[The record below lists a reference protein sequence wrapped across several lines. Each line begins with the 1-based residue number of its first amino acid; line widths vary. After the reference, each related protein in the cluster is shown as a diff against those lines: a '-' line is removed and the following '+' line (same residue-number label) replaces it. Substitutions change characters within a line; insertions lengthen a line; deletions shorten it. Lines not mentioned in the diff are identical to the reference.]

1 MRNTYQLYFKNYFNI
16 KGRVKRSSFWFALS
30 FNFIITVVLLI
41 LLFLSTNIP
50 MTATLVLIATM
61 FVAINIIPT
70 ITAMIRRIH
79 DTGRHSYA
87 FIIYIIYSLFV
98 IIWHGKLIDN
108 VGVLLIGLFIIFT
121 LYFLIIFLSPT
132 RYELIDKRKFI

>member
-1 MRNTYQLYFKNYFNI
+1 MRNAYQLYFKNYFNI

-30 FNFIITVVLLI
+30 FNFIIIVVLLI